1 FRSPAD
7 DPDALVHLDRARR
20 HLAAGR
26 WRESAEHLTATAEE
40 LASDALLDL
49 AASLAAHD
57 AQSRPVA
64 LRALRQR
71 LATDTNRAL
80 LRTFADRAVEQAD
93 WGALKIG
100 RASCRERGQR
110 SEKHG
115 RATA

>member
-1 FRSPAD
+1 SSRG
-7 DPDALVHLDRARR
+7 R
-20 HLAAGR
+20 HTRFSRDWSSDVCSSDL
-26 WRESAEHLTATAEE
+26 TAEE

-80 LRTFADRAVEQAD
+80 LRTFAARAVEQAD